1 MSKPIEVPIKFG
13 GIAEVRK
20 EIKQL
25 QGELINATNPEKA
38 KELSQSIGDLRNR
51 LADANE
57 QANLFASG
65 SKYEQAA
72 NGLGSVKNALL
83 NLDFEK
89 ARDRAAS
96 LAKIA
101 GSITFKD
108 AIGSLKQLGSTFVT
122 LGKTLLTN
130 PLFLIGAVIAAVA
143 IAVVKLADKLGFL
156 KKITESVG
164 KAMDALWNIA
174 KRVLS
179 IIPAFREAFATD
191 DLIKDSDKRI
201 AQLKKEEASIGDKYD
216 FEIRKLKAA
225 GLSTDEAEREKRK
238 AIFETLKAQNDALRV
253 LIQTGKATEDQIKVW
268 NENQNKIKK
277 LKEDA
282 IIAELEAEKRAKDEY
297 AKLQKERSDAAAK
310 AAADAAAAAKKYAA
324 DRQAFERTL
333 RDLEIA
339 AIENDTQREIAAN
352 KEKYARIIEDTLAS
366 ENLLQEEKEAL
377 ILAYEK
383 ERERNKQAIL
393 DKEFNDTK
401 SKIEAEQQAILDAEL
416 RNKKALLD
424 AQLLIDQ
431 ESFEKTLANK
441 QALLDFE
448 REQALANKELT
459 EGEKFLIETEYAAKS
474 QELLDAKAEADKARA
489 QQVAKAQED
498 LAINAIN
505 AISANLKEGSK
516 AAKGIAAAQAGYDAI
531 RGAQAAFASTAANP
545 VSIAFPAAPFI
556 AAATALAFGVANVR
570 KILASPDKASG
581 APSGGASSAPPK
593 PQTGQL
599 QQQGTPSFNLFG
611 SGNQLGQTDAAEN
624 RESTQQTTTIKAVVS
639 ETDITDTQERVSKLR
654 QTAEL

>member
-1 MSKPIEVPIKFG
+1 
-13 GIAEVRK
+13 
-20 EIKQL
+20 
-25 QGELINATNPEKA
+25 
-38 KELSQSIGDLRNR
+38 
-51 LADANE
+51 
-57 QANLFASG
+57 
-65 SKYEQAA
+65 
-72 NGLGSVKNALL
+72 
-83 NLDFEK
+83 
-89 ARDRAAS
+89 
-96 LAKIA
+96 
-101 GSITFKD
+101 
-108 AIGSLKQLGSTFVT
+108 
-122 LGKTLLTN
+122 
-130 PLFLIGAVIAAVA
+130 LIGAVIAAVA

-383 ERERNKQAIL
+383 ERERNQQAIL
-393 DKEFNDTK
+393 DKEFNETK

>member
-1 MSKPIEVPIKFG
+1 MSKPIEIPIKFG
-13 GIAEVRK
+13 GVAEVRK

-25 QGELINATNPEKA
+25 QSELINATDPQRA
-38 KELSQSIGDLRNR
+38 QELAQNIGELRDR

-65 SKYEQAA
+65 SKFEQTSNA
-72 NGLGSVKNALL
+72 LGGVKSALL

-89 ARDRAAS
+89 AQQRAQT
-96 LAKIA
+96 LAKVA

-108 AIGSLKQLGSTFVT
+108 AIGSLKSLGNTFVT

-130 PLFLIGAVIAAVA
+130 PLFLIGTA
-143 IAVVKLADKLGFL
+143 IALIVMGIIELNKKLGFL
-156 KKITESVG
+156 DAAFEAVKKAIIQVWEWIK
-164 KAMDALWNIA
+164 KAIEVMSYFN
-174 KRVLS
+174 
-179 IIPAFREAFATD
+179 PAAFVANW
-191 DLIKDSDKRI
+191 LIKLYEKSEAEKKALEDQRKAADERI
-201 AQLKKEEASIGDKYD
+201 KQLKQEENAIGDKYD
-216 FEIRKLKAA
+216 FEIRKLKSA
-225 GLSTDEAEREKRK
+225 GLSTDDAEREKRK

-282 IIAELEAEKRAKDEY
+282 IIAEIEAEKRAKDEY

-339 AIENDTQREIAAN
+339 AIENDLERELAAN
-352 KEKYARIIEDTLAS
+352 KEKYARLIEDTLAS
-366 ENLLQEEKEAL
+366 ENLLEQEKEAL

-383 ERERNKQAIL
+383 ERERNKQAAIQRQL
-393 DKEFNDTK
+393 D
-401 SKIEAEQQAILDAEL
+401 IELAEQERANEL
-416 RNKKALLD
+416 RLKQEEDFQKEMARLAAERAAEEQRINEEKIAREKLIAETQEAIAL
-424 AQLLIDQ
+424 
-431 ESFEKTLANK
+431 
-441 QALLDFE
+441 
-448 REQALANKELT
+448 
-459 EGEKFLIETEYAAKS
+459 
-474 QELLDAKAEADKARA
+474 
-489 QQVAKAQED
+489 
-498 LAINAIN
+498 NAIN
-505 AISANLKEGSK
+505 AISANLQEGSK

-545 VSIAFPAAPFI
+545 VSVAFPAAPFI

-599 QQQGTPSFNLFG
+599 QQGTPSFNLFG
-611 SGNQLGQTDAAEN
+611 GGNQLGQTDAAEN